1 MPRTALDNLKEN
13 FAAYLIPED
22 EQKRKTELAQ
32 MIETL
37 SKASTNFYN
46 LEKVDSLLWKAL
58 EDQHTILADGQ
69 NLKKEEYDRF
79 YKNLYQIYDL
89 VQLNDAGKMVVDGEM
104 RQDITGDEAEFPV
117 DLRGPKDFVSN
128 LQKLWTFL
136 KVCAEIAAETKEIYA
151 EEILQEFQETF
162 TTAYNGVENQAV
174 EEVQNAYRAAEDRR
188 KQEERQAK
196 VKDMFGRLEEY
207 LLPETEEQQLQ
218 ELEQM
223 SDIIRE
229 SVIDAGSGDR
239 ERFLNDFREILK
251 DYNQLKNH
259 KEQQVDYKNLYTRLY
274 NKIYYRMQLDQG
286 NLKEQFPENT
296 RNAEDFVMN
305 VQKAWIFLKGFT
317 KIAKDDKQLLN
328 NVATYAGYFNEHEFA
343 ASYKEAVKADKQEK
357 LNKIINTYK
366 EARDNVVNAARIV
379 ARDSY
384 DDFGTKG
391 LGWNSI
397 ADNGIGDRRG
407 LKTHEKLAAVNNMIA
422 IWAEEVNAL
431 EASRKKLK
439 RFQEQQ
445 EQLAA
450 KGILK
455 KEDIEEDKRDILE
468 ADERLVSEIARW
480 KEELGD
486 EALQIKQE
494 FTLEV
499 NELENAMI
507 SFEAAAAEKLSVS
520 SGHADT
526 FRKISDAVAA
536 YKNVTPENESEC
548 AANLY
553 KACRD
558 YLHVHTVDGARQY
571 EIGGQGTQTG
581 RVRKAAVVKL
591 LEIMEKR
598 ADARRTE
605 FQDARN
611 AYYDSYKKNNSGF
624 LCPVLDLDA
633 LKTSLAD
640 HSKANIGPT
649 RATGTELIN
658 LKAYAELDKVRDGYL
673 KKQQA
678 AQKKQAEAARKHKPK
693 VKAPK

>member
-1 MPRTALDNLKEN
+1 M
-13 FAAYLIPED
+13 
-22 EQKRKTELAQ
+22 
-32 MIETL
+32 
-37 SKASTNFYN
+37 
-46 LEKVDSLLWKAL
+46 
-58 EDQHTILADGQ
+58 
-69 NLKKEEYDRF
+69 
-79 YKNLYQIYDL
+79 
-89 VQLNDAGKMVVDGEM
+89 
-104 RQDITGDEAEFPV
+104 
-117 DLRGPKDFVSN
+117 
-128 LQKLWTFL
+128 
-136 KVCAEIAAETKEIYA
+136 
-151 EEILQEFQETF
+151 
-162 TTAYNGVENQAV
+162 
-174 EEVQNAYRAAEDRR
+174 
-188 KQEERQAK
+188 
-196 VKDMFGRLEEY
+196 
-207 LLPETEEQQLQ
+207 
-218 ELEQM
+218 
-223 SDIIRE
+223 
-229 SVIDAGSGDR
+229 
-239 ERFLNDFREILK
+239 
-251 DYNQLKNH
+251 
-259 KEQQVDYKNLYTRLY
+259 DYKNLYTRLY

-317 KIAKDDKQLLN
+317 EIAKDDKQLLN
-328 NVATYAGYFNEHEFA
+328 NAATYAGYFNEHQFA
-343 ASYKEAVKADKQEK
+343 ASYKEAVKADKQAK
-357 LNKIINTYK
+357 LNKIIDTYK
-366 EARDNVVNAARIV
+366 EARDKVIYDARKV
-379 ARDSY
+379 AGDAGY
-384 DDFGTKG
+384 DLGTKG
-391 LGWNSI
+391 MKWNST
-397 ADNGIGDRRG
+397 ADNGIGERRG
-407 LKTHEKLAAVNNMIA
+407 LKTHEKLAAVDNMIA
-422 IWAEEVNAL
+422 IWADEVNAL

-468 ADERLVSEIARW
+468 ADERLKSEIARW

-649 RATGTELIN
+649 RATGTDLIN